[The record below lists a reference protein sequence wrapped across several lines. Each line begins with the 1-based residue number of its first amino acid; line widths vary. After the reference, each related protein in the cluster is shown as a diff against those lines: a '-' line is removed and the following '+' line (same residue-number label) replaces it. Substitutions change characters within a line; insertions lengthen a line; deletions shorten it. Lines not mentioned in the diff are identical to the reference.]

1 MLYVARTD
9 DGRLK
14 IGYSESLVRRTWQIS
29 VLFDQPVTL
38 VALFPGTRDDENT
51 LHERFKPYRVEVLAT
66 DRRVSRRETYRG
78 ESPVREWLDALPPA
92 HRCEIRHDFRG
103 GTTAI
108 TSQIKAHLAQFEV
121 TSAVA
126 ARAAAGARLRAP
138 AFGPCERKQGFL
150 WLTQRARSVPVEWP
164 GTSGST
170 GVLRPSSSPSPLRG
184 CSEPPLKPSGATPP
198 RSPVPDTALN
208 LALEFR
214 GVWRN
219 P

>member
-29 VLFDQPVTL
+29 VLFDQL

-126 ARAAAGARLRAP
+126 ARAAAGARLRALREK
-138 AFGPCERKQGFL
+138 AGLSLVDAASAIGAGR
-150 WLTQRARSVPVEWP
+150 WP

>member
-78 ESPVREWLDALPPA
+78 ESPVREWLDALPPT

-103 GTTAI
+103 WTTAI

-121 TSAVA
+121 TSAAA
-126 ARAAAGARLRAP
+126 ARAAAGARLRA
-138 AFGPCERKQGFL
+138 
-150 WLTQRARSVPVEWP
+150 
-164 GTSGST
+164 
-170 GVLRPSSSPSPLRG
+170 LREKAGLSLVDAASAI
-184 CSEPPLKPSGATPP
+184 GAGRMAWHQWEHGGAPT
-198 RSPVPDTALN
+198 VF
-208 LALEFR
+208 LALAVARLFGTTVEAIWGDAAEVAR
-214 GVWRN
+214 A
-219 P
+219 

>member
-126 ARAAAGARLRAP
+126 ARAAAGARLRALREK
-138 AFGPCERKQGFL
+138 AGL
-150 WLTQRARSVPVEWP
+150 SLVDAASASVPVEWP